1 MLEEGLSL
9 WHIHGTA
16 KALGPW
22 GGHELFTSRAPGW
35 PILLRGRRC
44 RGKRPG
50 LILTTDL
57 LQGLDLQ
64 RSEPHKAITAL
75 PIMGCRDTPSTNPPA
90 AGTPR
95 RVLGTP
101 LCTPTPLMVHD

>member
-22 GGHELFTSRAPGW
+22 RGHELFTSRAPGW

-44 RGKRPG
+44 RAKGRG
-50 LILTTDL
+50 
-57 LQGLDLQ
+57 
-64 RSEPHKAITAL
+64 
-75 PIMGCRDTPSTNPPA
+75 
-90 AGTPR
+90 
-95 RVLGTP
+95 
-101 LCTPTPLMVHD
+101 